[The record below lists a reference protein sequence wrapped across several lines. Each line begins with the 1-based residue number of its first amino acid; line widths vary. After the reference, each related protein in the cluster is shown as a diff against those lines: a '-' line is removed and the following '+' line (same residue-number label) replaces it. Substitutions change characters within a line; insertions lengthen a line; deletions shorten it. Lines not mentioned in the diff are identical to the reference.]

1 MHNPWLL
8 VLTGEVSWSNF
19 LDPTVRKCPF
29 LLSEPPDS
37 RWHLDLDLKVGFTE
51 LVFMQHDRD
60 LHALGASSKDKW
72 WLTKRYTVYGCIR
85 YIYTPN
91 SCFFLPSSSHIFRI
105 FSPHSNAKWQFS
117 HHLCVFPWFDEVN
130 LRRGKTSGPLDQ
142 TMKSWKHVGKMHRQI
157 SSTCEGQASKHQK
170 RWRYLII
177 KEVFI

>member
-8 VLTGEVSWSNF
+8 VLTGEVSRSSF

-29 LLSEPPDS
+29 VLSEPPDS

-91 SCFFLPSSSHIFRI
+91 SCFFTIKFPYFPNIFPTLKCQMAILRSFVRFPMVRWGEPPARQDFRSLGSNHEILETCGKNASWNIVNMWGSSF
-105 FSPHSNAKWQFS
+105 
-117 HHLCVFPWFDEVN
+117 
-130 LRRGKTSGPLDQ
+130 
-142 TMKSWKHVGKMHRQI
+142 QI
-157 SSTCEGQASKHQK
+157 SEKV
-170 RWRYLII
+170 
-177 KEVFI
+177 EVFNH

>member
-8 VLTGEVSWSNF
+8 VLTGEVSRSSF

-29 LLSEPPDS
+29 VLSEPPDS

-91 SCFFLPSSSHIFRI
+91 SCFFYHQVPI
-105 FSPHSNAKWQFS
+105 FSEYFPHTQMPNGNFEIICAFS
-117 HHLCVFPWFDEVN
+117 HGSMRW
-130 LRRGKTSGPLDQ
+130 TSGEARLPVPWIKPWNLGN
-142 TMKSWKHVGKMHRQI
+142 MWENASWNIVNMWGSSFQI
-157 SSTCEGQASKHQK
+157 SEKV
-170 RWRYLII
+170 
-177 KEVFI
+177 EVFNH